1 MTWREKGREWL
12 SRYGVAEVVGVG
24 AALIGSALLHA
35 STGNEVFAA
44 YGGAI
49 GENVG
54 YYGVI
59 VARDVARARRAA
71 RAAARTYGLAG
82 AFRTA
87 RDLVLEFGLAEVIDT
102 GFVRPLAMALGM
114 RFVGP
119 GAGVVAG
126 KLVADVA
133 FYVPVICAYELR
145 RRFQRAP
152 ASD

>member
-1 MTWREKGREWL
+1 MRWREKGSEWL
-12 SRYGVAEVVGVG
+12 RRYGVAEIVGVG
-24 AALIGSALLHA
+24 GAIAGSVAVHAATGSDLL
-35 STGNEVFAA
+35 AA

-59 VARDVARARRAA
+59 VGRDVAREHRAA
-71 RAAARTYGLAG
+71 RAAGQTYRLGG
-82 AFRTA
+82 ALRTA
-87 RDLVLEFGLAEVIDT
+87 GDLIFEFGFAEVIDT
-102 GFVRPLAMALGM
+102 GFVRPFFMALGM
-114 RFVGP
+114 RLFGRS
-119 GAGVVAG
+119 AGVIAG

-145 RRFQRAP
+145 RRFQRAA

>member
-1 MTWREKGREWL
+1 MAWREKGLEWL
-12 SRYGVAEVVGVG
+12 RRYGVAEVVGVG
-24 AALIGSALLHA
+24 TALAASVSVRAA
-35 STGNEVFAA
+35 TGNDVLAA
-44 YGGAI
+44 YGGAL

-59 VARDVARARRAA
+59 VARDIGRARRAA
-71 RAAARTYGLAG
+71 RAAARTYGSAG
-82 AFRTA
+82 VFRTA
-87 RDLVLEFGLAEVIDT
+87 RDLILEFGVAEVIDT
-102 GFVRPLAMALGM
+102 AFVRPLAMALGM

>member
-1 MTWREKGREWL
+1 MAWRDKGLEWL
-12 SRYGVAEVVGVG
+12 RRYGVAEVAGVG
-24 AALIGSALLHA
+24 TALAASLSVHA
-35 STGNEVFAA
+35 ATGNDVLAA

-59 VARDVARARRAA
+59 VARDVGRAHRAA

-82 AFRTA
+82 VFRTA
-87 RDLVLEFGLAEVIDT
+87 RDLVLEFGVAEVIDT
-102 GFVRPLAMALGM
+102 GFVRPVAMALGM

>member
-1 MTWREKGREWL
+1 MEWREKGLEWL

-24 AALIGSALLHA
+24 AALIGSSLVHA
-35 STGNEVFAA
+35 TTGNEVLAA

-59 VARDVARARRAA
+59 VGRDVSRARRAA
-71 RAAARTYGLAG
+71 RAAGRTYGFAG
-82 AFRTA
+82 AVRTA
-87 RDLVLEFGLAEVIDT
+87 RDLVLEFGVAEVIDT
-102 GFVRPLAMALGM
+102 AFVRPFAMALGM

-119 GAGVVAG
+119 TAGVVAG

-133 FYVPVICAYELR
+133 FYVPVLCAYELR